1 MQQLNFPAYTF
12 RFKSSENKILIFDEI
27 RKKFVRLTP
36 EEWVRQH
43 VIQFLIH
50 QKKYPK
56 TLISVEKRITVAQL
70 NKRYDIV
77 VYTPEGDIQL
87 LVECKAPEV
96 TVSQEVFD
104 QTARYNLL
112 LKADYLMVTNGLH
125 HYYCMMDYENQKYI
139 FKKQLPDFQ

>member
-96 TVSQEVFD
+96 TVSQEVLD
-104 QTARYNLL
+104 QTARYKLL
-112 LKADYLMVTNGLH
+112 LKADYLMVTNGLQ
-125 HYYCMMDYENQKYI
+125 HYYCMMDYENQMYI

>member
-77 VYTPEGDIQL
+77 VYTPEGGIQL

-112 LKADYLMVTNGLH
+112 LKADYLMVTNGLQ